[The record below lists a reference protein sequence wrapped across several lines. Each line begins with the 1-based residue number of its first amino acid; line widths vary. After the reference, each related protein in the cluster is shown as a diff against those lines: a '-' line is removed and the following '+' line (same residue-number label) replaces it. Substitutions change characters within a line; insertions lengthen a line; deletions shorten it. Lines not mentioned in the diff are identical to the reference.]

1 MERNLSRPEFSVDEF
16 AQFMK
21 LGRTVFYRKLRG
33 LTGYSPNEYLR
44 VVRMKKAAELLSNR
58 TVDGFGS
65 GLSGGINSP
74 FYFSKC
80 FKEHFGVAPSVY
92 QRGVDGDAVP
102 EEELPEEKSGEQEE
116 K

>member
-1 MERNLSRPEFSVDEF
+1 MLFRSR
-16 AQFMK
+16 
-21 LGRTVFYRKLRG
+21 LTVSEVAYR
-33 LTGYSPNEYLR
+33 
-44 VVRMKKAAELLSNR
+44 V
-58 TVDGFGS
+58 
-65 GLSGGINSP
+65 GINSP

-116 K
+116 NRPEN